1 MGSMQSGMGMSA
13 GVDEDDWEG
22 GLIGDLDVSARGP
35 VGMLPPRDEEVVIF
49 PSWDAPDNFCDRLET
64 MMSRNSFSM
73 LIVVV

>member
-1 MGSMQSGMGMSA
+1 MQSGMGMSA

-49 PSWDAPDNFCDRLET
+49 PGWDTPLNNSARLEA
-64 MMSRNSFSM
+64 MLRRNSLST
-73 LIVVV
+73 LIIVI